1 MERKLFILILLLIQG
16 FSLSSLAKDYY
27 ASDFGAK
34 ADGVTV
40 NTRILQT
47 AIDLVSKQGG
57 GRLVLTP
64 GRYVSGSLY
73 LKSGVTLHLE
83 DGATLLGSVNPFD
96 YVRDSVTQFT
106 AFIFAVRQHDV
117 GITGKGTI
125 NGRGYQVAQAMVQMV
140 HRGVVDDPLSNDR
153 VQEGKRPMN
162 INFRECRN
170 VHIDG
175 ITLRDPASWNQTY
188 DQCTRLL
195 IENERADSK
204 AYWNNDGLDIVDC
217 DSVTVRNCS
226 LDAADDAFCLKSHS
240 ENHLCR
246 NILIENCTGR
256 SSANGVKFGTASRGG
271 FKNVKIH
278 NVTIYD
284 TYRSALTFAT
294 VDGGIIDSI
303 EVDGLRSYHTGNA
316 IFLRLGRRYVK
327 GHTPYM
333 RNITIKNVYA
343 EVPFDKPDA
352 GYNYEGPIE
361 DQPRNTSPCSI
372 VGVPG
377 FPIENVHLEN
387 ITIVCPGRG
396 DAHFAYRGTS
406 RKELAAIPEME
417 KAYPEFSQFKE
428 LPAWGLYIR
437 HADNITLDNVKFTAL
452 APDYRPALV
461 CDDVKGLGLC
471 HVSYEEP
478 QSEGKKQEVLNDTK
492 QLKVEK

>member
-1 MERKLFILILLLIQG
+1 MERKSLVLILLLIQG
-16 FSLSSLAKDYY
+16 FCLSSLAKDYY
-27 ASDFGAK
+27 ARDFGAK
-34 ADGVTV
+34 ADGVTL
-40 NTRILQT
+40 NTRILQA
-47 AIDLVSKQGG
+47 AIDFVGKQGG

-64 GRYVSGSLY
+64 GKYVSGSLY

-83 DGATLLGSVNPFD
+83 DGATLLGSTNPFD
-96 YVRDSVTQFT
+96 YVMDPITGCT
-106 AFIFAVRQHDV
+106 AFVFAVRQHDV
-117 GITGKGTI
+117 AITGKGTI
-125 NGRGYQVAQAMVQMV
+125 NCQGYEVAQALVQMV
-140 HRGVVDDPLSNDR
+140 HRGVFADPLGNDR
-153 VQEGKRPMN
+153 VQENKRPMN

-188 DQCTRLL
+188 DQCTHLL
-195 IENERADSK
+195 IENERADCK

-240 ENHLCR
+240 QNHLCQ

-271 FKNVKIH
+271 FRNVKIR

-284 TYRSALTFAT
+284 TYRSATFAT

-303 EVDGLRSYHTGNA
+303 EVDGLRSYHTGNV
-316 IFLRLGRRYVK
+316 IFLRQGRRYVK
-327 GHTPYM
+327 GNTPSM

-352 GYNYEGPIE
+352 GYSYEGPIE
-361 DQPRNTSPCSI
+361 DQPRNTSPCAI

-377 FPIENVHLEN
+377 FPIENVRLEN
-387 ITIVCPGRG
+387 IEIVYPGRG
-396 DAHFAYRGTS
+396 NAHFAYRGTT

-417 KAYPEFSQFKE
+417 RAYPEFSQFKE
-428 LPAWGLYIR
+428 LPAWALYIR
-437 HADNITLDNVKFTAL
+437 HAGNITLDNVKFTAL

-461 CDDVKGLGLC
+461 CDDVKGLELR

-478 QSEGKKQEVLNDTK
+478 GTEGKKQEVFNDTK
-492 QLKVEK
+492 LLKVEE